1 MEKTIELLR
10 TNVKRRETRVDV
22 KPTAPPQQDDPFSIL
37 QLINQ
42 RKKEAVLTSPVQQV
56 SENQLQNAF
65 QPNPALSSLSG
76 LNGANYLHP
85 DGMYSG
91 QLMQNALSVQSFSN
105 PYVHQSLPQ
114 SQMVFQPPFQAQ
126 SFSFPQQLQS
136 SQSTQSQSVQS
147 TQSQS
152 VQSIQSQSVQSI
164 PSKSSQS
171 TQSQS
176 IPSKSSQSIQSQS
189 IPSKSSQSTQSQS
202 IPSKSSQSTQSQ
214 SIPSKSSQSTQSQSQ
229 PHQPT
234 HSQPTHSTHQPTP
247 SNPLAFAPSEDASSL
262 QPRCHNALHSVD
274 VDREEARSLDHST
287 NAQHFAGRSYDL
299 CVVLSFKPSSVR
311 PLRSLHV

>member
-1 MEKTIELLR
+1 MDEDDMEKTIELLR

-65 QPNPALSSLSG
+65 QPNPALSSLSS
-76 LNGANYLHP
+76 LNGANYLHHE
-85 DGMYSG
+85 GMYSG

-147 TQSQS
+147 
-152 VQSIQSQSVQSI
+152 IQSQSVQSI

-171 TQSQS
+171 
-176 IPSKSSQSIQSQS
+176 I
-189 IPSKSSQSTQSQS
+189 QSQS

>member
-152 VQSIQSQSVQSI
+152 VQSIQPQSVQSI

-202 IPSKSSQSTQSQ
+202 
-214 SIPSKSSQSTQSQSQ
+214 Q

-234 HSQPTHSTHQPTP
+234 HSQPTHSTLQPTP

-311 PLRSLHV
+311 PPHSLHV

>member
-136 SQSTQSQSVQS
+136 SQSTQSQSQPQ
-147 TQSQS
+147 TESQS
-152 VQSIQSQSVQSI
+152 AEKNTRQ
-164 PSKSSQS
+164 
-171 TQSQS
+171 
-176 IPSKSSQSIQSQS
+176 
-189 IPSKSSQSTQSQS
+189 
-202 IPSKSSQSTQSQ
+202 
-214 SIPSKSSQSTQSQSQ
+214 
-229 PHQPT
+229 
-234 HSQPTHSTHQPTP
+234 
-247 SNPLAFAPSEDASSL
+247 
-262 QPRCHNALHSVD
+262 
-274 VDREEARSLDHST
+274 
-287 NAQHFAGRSYDL
+287 
-299 CVVLSFKPSSVR
+299 
-311 PLRSLHV
+311 

>member
-37 QLINQ
+37 QWINQ

-65 QPNPALSSLSG
+65 QPNPALSSLSS
-76 LNGANYLHP
+76 LNGANYLHHE
-85 DGMYSG
+85 GMYSG
-91 QLMQNALSVQSFSN
+91 HLMQNALSAQSFSN

-126 SFSFPQQLQS
+126 SLSFPQQLQS
-136 SQSTQSQSVQS
+136 SQS

-176 IPSKSSQSIQSQS
+176 
-189 IPSKSSQSTQSQS
+189 
-202 IPSKSSQSTQSQ
+202 
-214 SIPSKSSQSTQSQSQ
+214 Q

-234 HSQPTHSTHQPTP
+234 HSTLQPTP

>member
-126 SFSFPQQLQS
+126 SLSFPQQLQS
-136 SQSTQSQSVQS
+136 SQS

-164 PSKSSQS
+164 PS
-171 TQSQS
+171 
-176 IPSKSSQSIQSQS
+176 
-189 IPSKSSQSTQSQS
+189 
-202 IPSKSSQSTQSQ
+202 
-214 SIPSKSSQSTQSQSQ
+214 
-229 PHQPT
+229 
-234 HSQPTHSTHQPTP
+234 
-247 SNPLAFAPSEDASSL
+247 
-262 QPRCHNALHSVD
+262 
-274 VDREEARSLDHST
+274 
-287 NAQHFAGRSYDL
+287 
-299 CVVLSFKPSSVR
+299 
-311 PLRSLHV
+311 

>member
-37 QLINQ
+37 QWINQ

-65 QPNPALSSLSG
+65 QPNPALSSLSS
-76 LNGANYLHP
+76 LNGANYLHHE
-85 DGMYSG
+85 GMYSG

-126 SFSFPQQLQS
+126 SLSFPQQLQS
-136 SQSTQSQSVQS
+136 SQSTQSQSIQS
-147 TQSQS
+147 IQSQS

-171 TQSQS
+171 
-176 IPSKSSQSIQSQS
+176 I
-189 IPSKSSQSTQSQS
+189 QSQS

-247 SNPLAFAPSEDASSL
+247 PNPLAFAPSEDASSL

>member
-126 SFSFPQQLQS
+126 SLSFPQQLQS
-136 SQSTQSQSVQS
+136 SQS

-171 TQSQS
+171 
-176 IPSKSSQSIQSQS
+176 
-189 IPSKSSQSTQSQS
+189 
-202 IPSKSSQSTQSQ
+202 
-214 SIPSKSSQSTQSQSQ
+214 Q

-234 HSQPTHSTHQPTP
+234 HSQPTHSTLQPTP